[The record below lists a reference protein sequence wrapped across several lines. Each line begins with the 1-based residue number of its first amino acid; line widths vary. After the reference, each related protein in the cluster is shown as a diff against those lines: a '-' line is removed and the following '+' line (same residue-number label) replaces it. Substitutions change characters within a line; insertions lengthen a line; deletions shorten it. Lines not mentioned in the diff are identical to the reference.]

1 VTDHGH
7 LPTTTPWSIE
17 PTATQPPGSPQPA
30 RSVPVTN
37 ALQQFLTEGY
47 AVFPGVLPWS
57 VVTAMRESLESLRTE
72 VADAPAFALTPLTPA
87 PDVEVSC
94 TGLVF
99 KRLLSRRSAL
109 AEQILAAGPAAV
121 VREVLG
127 SDARVEQVGGVLTDH
142 TRPFY
147 PWHHHVG
154 GPDDTFLRKAGLQ
167 VAVEPKPRR
176 LSYLLYLDA
185 VTEQDGPLL
194 ILPTPAG
201 QPRPA
206 QGGITDPQWPDACAV
221 TFPAGSVVLLD
232 ERTWH
237 AVPQRTTP
245 GPRRW
250 IGMHVAA
257 AAVPV
262 AAHQDNALSTLGFDT
277 VTG

>member
-1 VTDHGH
+1 
-7 LPTTTPWSIE
+7 
-17 PTATQPPGSPQPA
+17 
-30 RSVPVTN
+30 
-37 ALQQFLTEGY
+37 
-47 AVFPGVLPWS
+47 
-57 VVTAMRESLESLRTE
+57 MRESLESLRTE
-72 VADAPAFALTPLTPA
+72 IAEAPAFSQTLLTPA

-99 KRLLSRRSAL
+99 KRLLSRRPSLAGQILL
-109 AEQILAAGPAAV
+109 AEPAAV
-121 VREVLG
+121 VRAVLG
-127 SDARVEQVGGVLTDH
+127 SDARLELVGGVLTDH

-167 VAVEPKPRR
+167 VAEQPTPRR
-176 LSYLLYLDA
+176 LSYLLYLDD
-185 VTEQDGPLL
+185 VSENDGPLL

-201 QPRPA
+201 QPRPP
-206 QGGITDPQWPDACAV
+206 QGTVTDAQWPGACAL
-221 TFPAGSVVLLD
+221 TFPAGTVVLLD

-262 AAHQDNALSTLGFDT
+262 AAHQDHELSTLGFGT
-277 VTG
+277 